1 MQIMPDQII
10 FLNPPLLST
19 HALLAFSE
27 VTGLFILLG
36 IGDFPMQV
44 PVGVSYEWAVTYHT
58 SRLT

>member
-1 MQIMPDQII
+1 MPDQIK
-10 FLNPPLLST
+10 FLNSPPPFVST

-27 VTGLFILLG
+27 VTGSFILLG

-44 PVGVSYEWAVTYHT
+44 PVDVSYEWTVTYHT